1 MAVLREATLA
11 GVGVVHLPTVMIWED
26 IRAGR
31 LVHVLPEWQPRSGNV
46 HAVFPA
52 RRGLLPSIHPRSARL
67 SRSRVRRPAPAGQRR
82 SMMRALRT
90 PFGSTTF
97 RCRTRNRSA
106 TRLSDRIGVGMKESI
121 PPRLRGAPF
130 VFMRWVPKLRVT
142 QFGRQQ

>member
-52 RRGLLPSIHPRSARL
+52 RRGLLPSITLCSTFSLKSAP
-67 SRSRVRRPAPAGQRR
+67 S
-82 SMMRALRT
+82 
-90 PFGSTTF
+90 
-97 RCRTRNRSA
+97 
-106 TRLSDRIGVGMKESI
+106 
-121 PPRLRGAPF
+121 GAQL
-130 VFMRWVPKLRVT
+130 VN
-142 QFGRQQ
+142 GAA

>member
-97 RCRTRNRSA
+97 RCGTRNSVGYSLERQ
-106 TRLSDRIGVGMKESI
+106 DRCGDE
-121 PPRLRGAPF
+121 
-130 VFMRWVPKLRVT
+130 RVHST
-142 QFGRQQ
+142 TVEGCRHLCL